1 MKKLCSVLAALVLVS
16 VSTAYA
22 QQPQSEQ
29 RATVTFSRTINYGYL
44 HNQIALIEQFQ
55 SQAPAEYAKVWNYI
69 IYKLDLEE
77 DAEFEDVKGLAGRE
91 ARIILVHAA
100 LDYFANLENK

>member
-77 DAEFEDVKGLAGRE
+77 DVKGLAGRE

>member
-1 MKKLCSVLAALVLVS
+1 MKKFCSVSAALVLVS
-16 VSTAYA
+16 ASSAYA
-22 QQPQSEQ
+22 QQTQTQ
-29 RATVTFSRTINYGYL
+29 HATVTSSRTINYGYL

-100 LDYFANLENK
+100 LDYFANFGE